1 VFTVN
6 FFLPCQIK
14 DCNVIT
20 FSSSK
25 LFALYHVESIAYVEV
40 ALFCTM
46 DCNADCDCSCTD
58 LH

>member
-1 VFTVN
+1 
-6 FFLPCQIK
+6 
-14 DCNVIT
+14 VIT